1 MTANQLYKLTSPKKN
16 KVKFYLKTK
25 IIQNQFEIRNETT
38 EELIAIFFNQKDA
51 NNYFKFINKKNV

>member
-1 MTANQLYKLTSPKKN
+1 MTANQLYKITSPKKN